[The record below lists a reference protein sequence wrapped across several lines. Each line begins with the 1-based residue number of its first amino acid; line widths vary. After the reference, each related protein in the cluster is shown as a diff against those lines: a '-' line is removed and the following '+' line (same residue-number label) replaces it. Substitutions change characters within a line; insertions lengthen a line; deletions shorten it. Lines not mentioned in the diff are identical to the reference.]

1 MGLVGS
7 FKMSGNSKLM
17 TQTKVEQRVAGLAG
31 SSSESLL
38 IDGCIQCIEQC
49 EQILEMVSQEVY
61 VDTSRGSSSIAAH
74 IRHILDRFSSFFC
87 GLPAA
92 AIDYDKR
99 KRDKEI
105 EHNLEAACFALA
117 TIARRVEQLKQAP
130 FAKDLIIV
138 KESVLPSS
146 PAVEI
151 SSTIEREMMGLI
163 THSIPHLSVIALQA
177 KAFGYPLNDDF
188 GKAASTLVYE
198 RA

>member
-1 MGLVGS
+1 
-7 FKMSGNSKLM
+7 MSGNSKLM
-17 TQTKVEQRVAGLAG
+17 THSKVEQRVAGLADP
-31 SSSESLL
+31 SSESLL

-49 EQILEMVSQEVY
+49 EQILGMVSQEVY
-61 VDTSRGSSSIAAH
+61 VGTSRGSSSIAAH
-74 IRHILDRFSSFFC
+74 IRHILDRFNSFFF

-92 AIDYDKR
+92 AIDYDAR

-117 TIARRVEQLKQAP
+117 TIARRVEQFKQTP
-130 FAKDLIIV
+130 FAKDLITV
-138 KESVLPSS
+138 KESVLPSC

-151 SSTIEREMMGLI
+151 SSTVEREMMGLI
-163 THSIPHLSVIALQA
+163 THSIHHLAIIALQA
-177 KAFGYPLNDDF
+177 KAFGYPLDDDF

>member
-1 MGLVGS
+1 
-7 FKMSGNSKLM
+7 MSGNSKLM
-17 TQTKVEQRVAGLAG
+17 THSKVEQRVAGLADP
-31 SSSESLL
+31 SSESLL

-49 EQILEMVSQEVY
+49 EQILKIVSQEVY

-74 IRHILDRFSSFFC
+74 IRHILDRFNSFFC

-92 AIDYDKR
+92 AIDYDAR

-117 TIARRVEQLKQAP
+117 AIARRVEQLKQTP
-130 FAKDLIIV
+130 FAKDLITV

-151 SSTIEREMMGLI
+151 SSTVEREMMGLI
-163 THSIPHLSVIALQA
+163 THSIHHVAIIALQT
-177 KAFGYPLNDDF
+177 KAFGYPLDDDF

>member
-1 MGLVGS
+1 
-7 FKMSGNSKLM
+7 MSGNSKLM
-17 TQTKVEQRVAGLAG
+17 THSKVEQRVAGLAD

-61 VDTSRGSSSIAAH
+61 VGTSRGSSSIAAH
-74 IRHILDRFSSFFC
+74 IRHILDRFNSFFC

-92 AIDYDKR
+92 AIDYDAR
-99 KRDKEI
+99 IRDKEI
-105 EHNLEAACFALA
+105 EHNLEAACLALA
-117 TIARRVEQLKQAP
+117 TIARRVEQLKQTP
-130 FAKDLIIV
+130 FAEDLITI

-151 SSTIEREMMGLI
+151 NSTVEREMMGLI
-163 THSIPHLSVIALQA
+163 THSIHHLAIIALQA
-177 KAFGYPLNDDF
+177 KAFGYPLDDDF